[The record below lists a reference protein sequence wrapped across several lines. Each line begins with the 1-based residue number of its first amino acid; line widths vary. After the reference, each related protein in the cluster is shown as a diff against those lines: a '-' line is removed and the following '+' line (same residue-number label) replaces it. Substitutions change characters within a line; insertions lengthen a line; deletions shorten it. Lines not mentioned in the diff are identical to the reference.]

1 MTCCEKCEAPIR
13 NGFGEKVGEQ
23 CINPNCPC
31 HSKDEEL
38 ERVLGDFDKKFSS
51 DWFMGFTTQEDLNKL
66 GIGGIKSF
74 ITQVYKEAY
83 KAGQEGKY
91 LPLEE
96 SMAYKKGREEERERI
111 RKELPKLKPIRKYY
125 PNGGGVMEEH
135 IEWNDCLDQV
145 KKII

>member
-38 ERVLGDFDKKFSS
+38 ERVLQEFDKKFGASIDVD
-51 DWFMGFTTQEDLNKL
+51 DWNSPYMWETV
-66 GIGGIKSF
+66 KSF

-83 KAGQEGKY
+83 KAGQNGAY

-96 SMAYKKGREEERERI
+96 SMAYKKGREEERQRI
-111 RKELPKLKPIRKYY
+111 RKEIEKMLRFG
-125 PNGGGVMEEH
+125 PNNNALSRDDVFTYLES
-135 IEWNDCLDQV
+135 WRYCLNQV